1 MSGQGSPVVELGDS
15 RVDHKEPAMQ
25 STAIPVDHIPPLAH
39 EEAMRLAQTEYQHL
53 IELVD
58 HLAPEDW
65 TRLTDCTGWD
75 VTAVLAHVLGMLEL
89 NADPAEATRQGE
101 AAHQRATAT
110 GESWIDA
117 LTALQVADR
126 AHLGPAQL
134 ATALR
139 TAAPQSLAARR
150 QATAEERAT
159 VFNPGPPFD
168 EEWTRGYLTDV
179 IHTRDPWMHRIDIC
193 RATGGELTLTPDH
206 DGRIVADVV
215 AEWARRHGQPCTVVL
230 DGPAGGI
237 YTQGEGGARLHLDA
251 VQFCRALSGRGP
263 AEDLLAHQVPF

>member
-1 MSGQGSPVVELGDS
+1 
-15 RVDHKEPAMQ
+15 MQ
-25 STAIPVDHIPPLAH
+25 STAIPVERIPSLEH
-39 EEAMRLAQTEYQHL
+39 EEAMRLAQTEYQRL

-58 HLAPEDW
+58 QLGAEDW
-65 TRLTDCTGWD
+65 TRPTDCTGWD

-89 NADPAEATRQGE
+89 NADPAEAARQGK
-101 AAHQRATAT
+101 AAHERATAT

-126 AHLGPAQL
+126 AHLEPAQL
-134 ATALR
+134 AAALR
-139 TAAPQSLAARR
+139 TAAPQSFAARS
-150 QATAEERAT
+150 QATAEQRAM
-159 VFNPGPPFD
+159 VFNPGPPYD
-168 EEWTRGYLTDV
+168 EEWTRGYLIDV

-193 RATGGELTLTPDH
+193 RATGSELTLTSDH

-237 YTQGEGGARLHLDA
+237 YTHGEGGAQLHLDA
-251 VQFCRALSGRGP
+251 VHFCHTLSGRAP
-263 AEDLLAHQVPF
+263 ADGLLAHQVPF